1 MTREPASSALHAA
14 DPAPGL
20 GNVGH
25 GTEGWIDIDG
35 PVHYLDFG
43 GPSRGPLIVCVH
55 GLAGSAVNWSVLA
68 PLLTSRCRVL
78 AVDLAGH
85 GLTRSGGRGTSVQA
99 NRQLLHRF
107 VELVTTS
114 PVILMGNSMGGMISL
129 LEASA
134 AADRVSGLILID
146 PALPFVPARPDLL
159 VAAVFATG
167 GLPGLGP
174 ALLRGVHRLPP
185 EAIVA
190 SILSLCCHDPSR
202 VPADVIA
209 QHVAVARCRAG
220 FAEAGRDI
228 GIATRSVVGT
238 AGFGGHAYR
247 RGIAALSCPVLLLHG
262 ERDRLV
268 PATAARAAARAH
280 PSWSV
285 AVLPGVGHVPQLE
298 AAPDCADA
306 ILSWLD
312 SAGEAAA
319 QAATPAM
326 KARDGLSTHRFGRR
340 WRGPHGGA

>member
-1 MTREPASSALHAA
+1 MTGQPASDA
-14 DPAPGL
+14 DPAPG
-20 GNVGH
+20 VAHAGH
-25 GTEGWIDIDG
+25 GTDAWVDIDGG

-43 GPSRGPLIVCVH
+43 GPNRGPVIVCVH
-55 GLAGSAVNWSVLA
+55 GLAGSAVNWSALA
-68 PLLTSRCRVL
+68 PLLTRRCRVL

-85 GLTRSGGRGTSVQA
+85 GLTRSGRRGTDVRA
-99 NRQLLHRF
+99 NQHLLHRF
-107 VELVTTS
+107 VERVTTT

-134 AADRVSGLILID
+134 GAGNVSGLILID

-185 EAIVA
+185 EAVVA

-202 VPADVIA
+202 VPVDVIA
-209 QHVAVARCRAG
+209 QHVAVARRRAR

-228 GIATRSVVGT
+228 GIATRSVIAT
-238 AGFGGHAYR
+238 AGFGGHDYR
-247 RGIAALSCPVLLLHG
+247 QGIAALSCPVLLLHG

-268 PATAARAAARAH
+268 PASAARAAARAH

-285 AVLPGVGHVPQLE
+285 AVLPGVAHVPQLE
-298 AAPDCADA
+298 AADDCAGA

-312 SAGEAAA
+312 TAGRPAAE
-319 QAATPAM
+319 AATPPTWAVS
-326 KARDGLSTHRFGRR
+326 LIRR
-340 WRGPHGGA
+340 VAPPAAPK